1 MARIR
6 QTEIHTRRT
15 RRMKLRKL
23 RQKYTTAKTGIQ
35 KEKILD
41 FQARVAPWLS
51 EELFLA
57 PLKRK

>member
-6 QTEIHTRRT
+6 QTEINARRT
-15 RRMKLRKL
+15 RRMKLKKL
-23 RQKYTTAKTGIQ
+23 RQKYAEAKTGFQ
-35 KEKILD
+35 KEKVLVS
-41 FQARVAPWLS
+41 QGRVAPWLS

>member
-1 MARIR
+1 MPRLR
-6 QTEIHTRRT
+6 QTEIHTRRM

-23 RQKYTTAKTGIQ
+23 RQKYTAAKTGLQ
-35 KEKILD
+35 KEKVLGS
-41 FQARVAPWLS
+41 QARVAPWLS

>member
-1 MARIR
+1 MPRIR
-6 QTEIHTRRT
+6 QTEIHARRT

-23 RQKYTTAKTGIQ
+23 RQKYTVAKTGLQ
-35 KEKILD
+35 KEKVLSS
-41 FQARVAPWLS
+41 QARVAPWLS